1 MQRAA
6 LIAGL
11 MFVHMKIG
19 DNHPSERKREGE
31 RQGQS
36 EGEREKEKEDKRETT
51 FLSIAFCLNLFLKF
65 PFSWKRRCGPIKTCA
80 YFPKQLISFHL
91 LKKMSFDFSKLKILK
106 TQREPRLNAKH
117 SFRPSISQYTVRL
130 KMQ

>member
-51 FLSIAFCLNLFLKF
+51 FLSIAFCLNLFFKV
-65 PFSWKRRCGPIKTCA
+65 
-80 YFPKQLISFHL
+80 
-91 LKKMSFDFSKLKILK
+91 
-106 TQREPRLNAKH
+106 
-117 SFRPSISQYTVRL
+117 SIFME
-130 KMQ
+130 KAMWPN